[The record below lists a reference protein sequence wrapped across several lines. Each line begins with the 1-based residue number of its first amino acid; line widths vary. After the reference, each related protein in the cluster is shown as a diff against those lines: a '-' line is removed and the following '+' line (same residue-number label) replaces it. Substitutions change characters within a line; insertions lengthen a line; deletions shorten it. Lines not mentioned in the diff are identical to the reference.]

1 MLLGYFKDDSDK
13 SCCSGNNN
21 ADKDNDY
28 VNVNEDN
35 MLVIIMTGHHYDG
48 DDNVFG

>member
-1 MLLGYFKDDSDK
+1 MLLGYFKDDTDK
-13 SCCSGNNN
+13 SCCCGNNN
-21 ADKDNDY
+21 DDKDNDY

-35 MLVIIMTGHHYDG
+35 MLMTGHHYDG